1 MADKIHVTA
10 SEDYDVIIGSGI
22 LKDTGS
28 IVRDVL
34 PKASKILIV
43 SDTNV
48 APLYM
53 DKVKASI
60 EEAGISTYEYV
71 FEAGERSKNI
81 ESVAGMW
88 DLMAKEGFT
97 RTDAVAALGGGVAG
111 DMGGF
116 AAATFL
122 RGIKVIQIPT
132 SLLAMVDSSVGGK
145 TGIDLPV
152 AKNQVGAFL
161 QPAVVIEDTD
171 CLKTLSPDLFTEGM
185 GEVIKYAFIMD
196 LPLYDLLRKIA
207 DEGKAEEL
215 SADTDNLTSV
225 IKACVA
231 DKAYVI
237 ANDEFDTGLRQ
248 ILNFGHTVGHVIE
261 ARSDFSLAHGV
272 CVAKGMGIVT
282 DAAVKA
288 GTCDIDEA
296 SKMKDLIEAYGLPS
310 SDDISAEDAAEGAMN
325 DKKKRGDTLSLIV
338 VNEIG
343 KASIVKMTS
352 EEYLAFLKKGLAR

>member
-1 MADKIHVTA
+1 MADKIHVAA

-22 LKDTGS
+22 IGEIGNIAKE
-28 IVRDVL
+28 VL
-34 PKASKILIV
+34 PSVTKILIV

-53 DKVKASI
+53 QKVKDSL
-60 EEAGISTYEYV
+60 ESVGIGTYEYV
-71 FEAGERSKNI
+71 FEAGEKSKNI
-81 ESVAGMW
+81 ESIAGMW
-88 DLMAKEGFT
+88 DVLAKEGFT

-152 AKNQVGAFL
+152 AKNQVGAFH
-161 QPAVVIEDTD
+161 QPAVVVEDTD
-171 CLKTLSPDLFTEGM
+171 FLSTLSPDLFTEGM
-185 GEVIKYAFIMD
+185 GEVIKYALIMD
-196 LPLYDLLRKIA
+196 RPLYELLDKISEEGRAMDLRDDK
-207 DEGKAEEL
+207 E
-215 SADTDNLTSV
+215 NLVKV

-261 ARSDFSLAHGV
+261 ANSNFGLPHGV
-272 CVAKGMGIVT
+272 CVAKGMGIII
-282 DAAVKA
+282 DASVAE
-288 GTCDIDEA
+288 GSCDMKEA
-296 SKMKDLIEAYGLPS
+296 SRMKDLIEAYGLPTK
-310 SDDISAEDAAEGAMN
+310 DDISPEEAVSGAMN
-325 DKKKRGDTLSLIV
+325 DKKKRGNTLSLIV
-338 VNEIG
+338 VNELG
-343 KASIVKMTS
+343 KAKIVKMTS
-352 EEYLAFLKKGLAR
+352 EEYLAFLEKGQA

>member
-10 SEDYDVIIGSGI
+10 SKDYDVIIGAGI
-22 LKDTGS
+22 LPETGK
-28 IVRDVL
+28 IAREIL
-34 PKASKILIV
+34 PQAGKVLIV

-53 DKVKASI
+53 KTVKDSLASSGF
-60 EEAGISTYEYV
+60 EAFEYV

-81 ESVAGMW
+81 DSIAGMW

-97 RTDAVAALGGGVAG
+97 RADAVAALGGGVAG

-122 RGIKVIQIPT
+122 RGISVIQIPT
-132 SLLAMVDSSVGGK
+132 SLLAMVDSSIGGK

-152 AKNQVGAFL
+152 AKNQVGAFH
-161 QPAVVIEDTD
+161 QPSVVIEDTD

-196 LPLYDLLRKIA
+196 LPLYDLLRKTA
-207 DEGKAEEL
+207 DEGKAAEL
-215 SADTDNLTSV
+215 ASDTDMLTSV
-225 IKACVA
+225 IKSCVA

-261 ARSDFSLAHGV
+261 SRSDFSLPHGV

-288 GTCDIDEA
+288 GTCDPQEA
-296 SKMKDLIEAYGLPS
+296 AKMKDLIEAFGLPS
-310 SDDISAEDAAEGAMN
+310 SDGITAQDAVDGAMN
-325 DKKKRGDTLSLIV
+325 DKKKRGDTLSLVV
-338 VNEIG
+338 VNKIG
-343 KASIVKMTS
+343 KAEIFKVTS
-352 EEYLAFLKKGLAR
+352 GEYLEFLEKGLN